1 MVVTNHTSRLQFMNQ
16 GILFSQSPV
25 KILVDFPMIPY
36 SVKPDCSDRSIVGEQ
51 LCQLVV
57 HKLVIGIPVSMFG
70 TSGIMSGI
78 SVRIIILTRPV
89 KMRIIQ
95 MQFDSLL
102 LTFLGK
108 FLDDIPLERSCI
120 YNVIIRIAGIKHG
133 ESVMMTGCDA
143 NILGS

>member
-1 MVVTNHTSRLQFMNQ
+1 
-16 GILFSQSPV
+16 
-25 KILVDFPMIPY
+25 
-36 SVKPDCSDRSIVGEQ
+36 
-51 LCQLVV
+51 
-57 HKLVIGIPVSMFG
+57 MFG

-89 KMRIIQ
+89 KVRIIQ
-95 MQFDSLL
+95 MQFDSLF

-120 YNVIIRIAGIKHG
+120 YNVIIRIAGIKHR